1 MAVAAGW
8 IRGTIEGRRGALWPA
23 MNGALKASLEG
34 TNPEEKIAAV
44 AAVATDHVEAGV
56 EFVQLTRLRG
66 VGVRV

>member
-1 MAVAAGW
+1 
-8 IRGTIEGRRGALWPA
+8 

-34 TNPEEKIAAV
+34 TNPEEEIAAV